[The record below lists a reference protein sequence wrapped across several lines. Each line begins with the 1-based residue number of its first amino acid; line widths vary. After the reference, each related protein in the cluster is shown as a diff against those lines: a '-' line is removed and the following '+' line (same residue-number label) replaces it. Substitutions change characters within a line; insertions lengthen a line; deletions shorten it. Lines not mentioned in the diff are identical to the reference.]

1 MEDTNLDSNA
11 EVTTTPLEVVMAEL
25 RLSRAAIEVLA
36 KKIAD
41 LEGEKQTE
49 EEKRRIEREEDEV
62 EIKVWELISNR
73 GSLPG
78 NVTERRVGDRKSNDY
93 N

>member
-1 MEDTNLDSNA
+1 MEDTNVDVEA
-11 EVTTTPLEVVMAEL
+11 EGTTTPLEVILAEL

-36 KKIAD
+36 KKVAD
-41 LEGEKQTE
+41 LEGEKETE
-49 EEKRRIEREEDEV
+49 EEKRRIGREEDEV

-78 NVTERRVGDRKSNDY
+78 DVTERRVGDRSY
-93 N
+93 